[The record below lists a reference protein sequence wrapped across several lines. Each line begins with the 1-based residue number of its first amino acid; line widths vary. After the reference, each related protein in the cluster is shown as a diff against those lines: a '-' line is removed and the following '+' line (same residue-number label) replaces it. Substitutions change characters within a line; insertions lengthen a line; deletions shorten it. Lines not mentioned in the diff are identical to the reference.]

1 MLYCLTGH
9 LLFPQMKEA
18 VAELAQTGRY
28 DVPLFTSLVL
38 ITFGIGIKSGLYPF
52 HTWIP
57 NAYANATPSA
67 SAMLSS
73 LVSKTYIFLLLKAI
87 FRVFGQETFS
97 LVGDV
102 LFVFSM
108 LGIVMGS
115 VEALFE
121 HNVRRM
127 IAWSSV
133 AQIGYIFLGGHRSA
147 RVRARPPPC
156 STSWPTRSPNRCSSS
171 LWTGW

>member
-1 MLYCLTGH
+1 
-9 LLFPQMKEA
+9 
-18 VAELAQTGRY
+18 
-28 DVPLFTSLVL
+28 
-38 ITFGIGIKSGLYPF
+38 
-52 HTWIP
+52 
-57 NAYANATPSA
+57 
-67 SAMLSS
+67 MLSS

-133 AQIGYIFLGGHRSA
+133 AQIGYIFLAASLGT
-147 RVRARPPPC
+147 RAGAAAAVFHILAH
-156 STSWPTRSPNRCSSS
+156 SLANRCSSS